1 MNAVPVIAVDGPGG
15 TGKGTL
21 CVALAVQFGWHF
33 LDSGALYRA
42 VALLASEGGIALDDR
57 AALSRVASGVE
68 IRFQPD
74 PHTGESRTFL
84 GERDVSEGI
93 RTEDCGNAASRIA
106 AWPEVREALLA
117 RQRAFRQLPGLV
129 ADGRDMG
136 TVVFPDARLKLFLTA
151 SPSARAER
159 RYKQL
164 IGKGISVSLP
174 RLSADIAERDK
185 RDQER
190 AVSPLKPAPDAVVI
204 DTTGL
209 DMGGVRK
216 RALALVRDR
225 VPEASE
231 FI

>member
-1 MNAVPVIAVDGPGG
+1 MSETPVIAVDGPGG

-21 CVALAVQFGWHF
+21 CVALAAQLRWHF

-42 VALLASEGGIALDDR
+42 VALLAAEGGVSLEDRPALAR
-57 AALSRVASGVE
+57 LAAGVE

-74 PHTGESRTFL
+74 PESGDSRTL
-84 GERDVSEGI
+84 IGDRDISEAI
-93 RTEDCGNAASRIA
+93 RTEDCGNAASRLA
-106 AWPEVREALLA
+106 AWPEVRDALLA
-117 RQRAFRQLPGLV
+117 RQRAFRQAPGLV

-151 SPSARAER
+151 APSARAER

-164 IGKGISVSLP
+164 IGKGISVSLR

-204 DTTGL
+204 DTTAL

-216 RALALVRDR
+216 RALELVRDR

-231 FI
+231 FL